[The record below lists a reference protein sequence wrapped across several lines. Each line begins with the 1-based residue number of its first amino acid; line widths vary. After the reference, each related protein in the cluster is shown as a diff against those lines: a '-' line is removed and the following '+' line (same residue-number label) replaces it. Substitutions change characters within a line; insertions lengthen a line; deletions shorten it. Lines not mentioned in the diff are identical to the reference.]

1 MSNTIRNKRGSSR
14 RKGDEFQD
22 LSALRLVLELYRDGA
37 EFRVYLEYEKTEAID
52 DIVVFTGQHIRA
64 VQAKYAV
71 DPLSV
76 YVADD
81 FTDEKSRTFF
91 GKYAEGWRKAKTD
104 HPGCNVTVELLS
116 NRSRDSELEQIIGA
130 DGRFTAEFI
139 AGKQRKE
146 PKVFRDKL
154 ITACAFEGADADN
167 EFEVFLESFHFQLGQ
182 RSRNELRGHLE
193 GEVLDHELGISD
205 RSVFLQLME
214 LVEQHAVDLHEPI
227 TRAHLDNI
235 FRTAQ
240 KRFLLPQV
248 FPVDAEH
255 FVQVPTFGE
264 SLQRQIEVTDGGYV
278 VVTGLPGSGK
288 STSLSEFFDGLE
300 SDSRFV
306 VCRYFCFV
314 SPNEDAGR
322 LRLEAEAL
330 RVNLLSELHQQF
342 RDDLQRRHDYSKH
355 RFSEVLAELGEF
367 LVSKN
372 RKLVILLDGLDHA
385 ERDLLVRDS
394 VLRALPVSLPRG
406 VVIVVGTQELKNWQP
421 LALSEGRD
429 ARHVPIPLFTLN
441 ETQAYLVQKHSLA
454 LDESWIERIHV
465 RSQGLPLYLRYVAE
479 WLRDHEGDPA
489 TLAEMPEGGDG
500 DIRKYYERLWSTF
513 DQAGMSH
520 GRHLCAVLT
529 VLKFPVHENE
539 IADFQKAIP
548 TVDLHSAL
556 RAVAHLLRKEEK
568 HLSVFHDSFRVF
580 VNNKLD
586 QPTRQSVARDI
597 LAKLKGER
605 GSSRWFTHTFRYALD
620 AGDCDYVLAEVNR
633 KFVDFALQHCRPATE
648 ILAAI
653 CAAAESA
660 ARNQDLVSLAKLGS
674 LHFRTKE
681 GLDQFSYSLLAK
693 IQLALGRVDDVLGFC
708 YRSHERRWLVDEHVA
723 EQVMIWCA
731 ETGRLALGEKLF
743 RIYLD
748 THDAPPSAS
757 VLGIYSK
764 RPRRVLR
771 WLATSKSQRQM
782 LERIDL
788 FLPGYSPPLADFL
801 ESRFCY
807 GPTDD
812 WCRFKKVRR
821 LFPNHLVRHILLRLV
836 AQQRTRH
843 ELAEE
848 LVDYLANTPKQE
860 NLEVAGFAS
869 IAGLPVARVR
879 ELAGSVILPPREA
892 RTRVPSEQMEGDFDK
907 FEWSAIVLGYEND
920 PVALGNVSA
929 HIGNAKTM
937 YSGFLRFLLKS
948 GIFLGQTT
956 YPLSTSKDDYYR
968 LASAALDELTEAGKE
983 DQSDEMDVLRAC
995 RPMLPEALFRL
1006 TFHVAANHSEKL
1018 DLWRDQLLGLRDCE
1032 MWTSH
1037 WGINETTEDY
1047 IFELRIWER
1056 LCAVPEMRSRML
1068 PILHSCAQTYTEA
1081 KSLKSG
1087 SRSEH
1092 FLWLAA
1098 VAAECGWRTEA
1109 EKWRAKGACCSLAY
1123 GYRKDATLDYLVDV
1137 LELLNEHEP
1146 EHAFRRAAAILELV
1160 KWMPHATDN
1169 AGTKHFKQ
1177 SVFAVV
1183 LKSNHEV
1190 SFALIRFFRDN
1201 AGRWQMLDCL
1211 EQYCV
1216 ASKNGDAE
1224 VLWALKEAFTPHFH
1238 ERGRHSKQV
1247 VRSVQALRD
1256 LGQQSD
1262 ISAHSAR
1269 KERYIAF
1276 IRTNLDPAWWPDD
1289 VWKEVVASEKRN
1301 RSDVRDAYS
1310 SSKSA
1315 PQKEFNLDGSPTQ
1328 RDQVAIKLSAS
1339 LDSFCQTIE
1348 QLRSGSS
1355 YLYEPELVNTA
1366 LVALTTKTSSAE
1378 SARRLWDVVRESGD
1392 SVSAESLKGIAHRLF
1407 DFDEAEAGFE
1417 CLLRAYQDT
1426 TKYFSGSDSGRSILK
1441 ELCARDQARVSRFFV
1456 ECCEESFLSDH
1467 GGFDLP
1473 RMVARFFST
1482 TQDVKGLRQV
1492 FEDYLAHCEELFAH
1506 LPKDEQYAWLR
1517 EYQVGA
1523 LDEGNE
1529 IVNFLID
1536 LVGEP
1541 EIEQGARIV
1550 RALAHLARSR
1560 PELVCRV
1567 TTQRTMNA
1575 EPLLRERLGSLLD
1588 ALALLCPRTL
1598 APNLERLLPLLK
1610 ETNFRLRFSMI
1621 RVIRTVADT
1630 QAVDPAVMAAAD
1642 EAERAYTPII
1652 SYPSRRFFHS
1662 APSADFLRLLRRGV
1676 LFDLHHRIQAVC
1688 ELLGFQA
1695 GIAYSYIEGALRGQN
1710 WTEDEETERL
1720 KVDWDG
1726 NARDNR
1732 VVWIVPRFHTLVSE
1746 LLQKFVHET
1755 LENGRY
1761 SAKLLVVV
1769 GNVLRTSDPAFIET
1783 LPGVKPC
1790 DIDALDVTD
1799 GAEWVAAIQTI
1810 ATPTVEVMPSD
1821 GWTTVY
1827 EERLQSQT
1835 DGSHPLFI
1843 SNVRVRSL
1851 LVAPELAN
1859 QSGVLPGAALWS
1871 DTIPV
1876 FHPNEHL
1883 TLSDA
1888 RERLIQEARS
1898 PGNVA
1903 GDFLPLVS
1911 SHENGK
1917 AFVGFRCLAFL
1928 HPLWLNQYGLSFSG
1942 CEILRD
1948 GRCVARLEE
1957 WQEGY
1962 EDEVYSRDLLS
1973 AGTRLLIRNDWLNRL
1988 LIESERALVIHNEE
2002 NRRWFRD
2009 FWKKEPTSESA
2020 RSSFNYFVP
2029 NL

>member
-1 MSNTIRNKRGSSR
+1 MSNPLRNKRGSSR

-22 LSALRLVLELYRDGA
+22 LSALRIVLELYRDGA
-37 EFRVYLEYEKTEAID
+37 DFCAHLEYEKAEAID
-52 DIVVFTGQHIRA
+52 DIVVFTEQNIRA

-76 YVADD
+76 YVPDD
-81 FTDEKSRTFF
+81 FTDQKSRTFF
-91 GKYAEGWRKAKTD
+91 GKYAEGWRKAKIE
-104 HPGCNVTVELLS
+104 HPGRNITVELLS
-116 NRSRDSELEQIIGA
+116 NKSRDSQLEQIIGA
-130 DGRFTAEFI
+130 DGRFTAEFVS
-139 AGKQRKE
+139 GKQRKE
-146 PKVFRDKL
+146 LKVFRDKL
-154 ITACAFEGADADN
+154 KTACAFSGAGADG
-167 EFEVFLESFHFQLGQ
+167 EFEAFLNTFHFHLGQ
-182 RSRNELRGHLE
+182 RSREELRGYLE
-193 GEVLDHELGISD
+193 GEVLDHKLGISD
-205 RSVFLQLME
+205 RAVFLQLME

-227 TRAHLDNI
+227 TRAHLENI
-235 FRTAQ
+235 FQTAQ

-248 FPVDAEH
+248 FPVDAVH
-255 FVQVPTFGE
+255 FVQVPTFCE
-264 SLQRQIEVTDGGYV
+264 SLQRQIEATDGGYV

-288 STSLSEFFDGLE
+288 STSLSKFFDGLE
-300 SDSRFV
+300 NDKRFV
-306 VCRYFCFV
+306 ICRYFCFV
-314 SPNEDAGR
+314 SPNEDASR

-330 RVNLLSELHQQF
+330 RVNLLSELYRQF
-342 RDDLQRRHDYSKH
+342 RGDIDRRHDYSEH
-355 RFSEVLAELGEF
+355 RFSEVLAELGKI
-367 LVSKN
+367 LVSEN

-385 ERDLLVRDS
+385 ERDQLVRDS

-406 VVIVVGTQELKNWQP
+406 VVVVVGTQELNNWQP

-441 ETQAYLVQKHSLA
+441 ETRAYLVQKHTLA

-465 RSQGLPLYLRYVAE
+465 RSQGLPLYLRYVAG
-479 WLRDHEGDPA
+479 WLCDNEGDPA
-489 TLAEMPEGGDG
+489 TLEGMPEGGDG

-513 DQAGMSH
+513 GQAEMSH

-529 VLKFPVHENE
+529 ILKFPVHENE
-539 IADFQKAIP
+539 LADFQKAIP

-586 QPTRQSVARDI
+586 QLTRQSVVRDI
-597 LAKLKGER
+597 LAKLKGEH

-620 AGDCDYVLAEVNR
+620 SGDFDYVLAEVNR
-633 KFVDFALQHCRPATE
+633 KFVDLALQHCRPATE

-653 CAAAESA
+653 CIAAESA

-708 YRSHERRWLVDEHVA
+708 YRSHEQRWLVDKHVA
-723 EQVMIWCA
+723 DQVMIWCA
-731 ETGRLALGEKLF
+731 ETGRLALGEQLF

-748 THDAPPSAS
+748 THDAPPSAR
-757 VLGIYSK
+757 VLGIYAK
-764 RPRRVLR
+764 HPARVFR
-771 WLATSKSQRQM
+771 WLAASESRRQIM
-782 LERIDL
+782 ERIDL

-807 GPTDD
+807 GPTGD
-812 WCRFKKVRR
+812 WCRFKKVRL

-836 AQQRTRH
+836 AQHRTRH

-869 IAGLPVARVR
+869 IAGFPVARVR
-879 ELAGSVILPPREA
+879 ELSGSVILPPREA
-892 RTRVPSEQMEGDFDK
+892 RTRAPSEQMEGDFDR

-920 PVALGNVSA
+920 PVALANVSA

-937 YSGFLRFLLKS
+937 YSGFLRFLLKC
-948 GIFLGQTT
+948 GIFLGQKTDQS
-956 YPLSTSKDDYYR
+956 STSKNDFYL
-968 LASAALDELTEAGKE
+968 LASAALDELEEAGKE

-1006 TFHVAANHSEKL
+1006 TFHVAASHTEKL
-1018 DLWRDQLLGLRDCE
+1018 DLWRDRLLSLRNCK

-1037 WGINETTEDY
+1037 WGYNETTEDY

-1068 PILHSCAQTYTEA
+1068 PILQSCAKTYTEA
-1081 KSLKSG
+1081 KALKSG

-1098 VAAECGWRTEA
+1098 VAAKCGWRTEA

-1123 GYRKDATLDYLVDV
+1123 GYRKDVTLDYLVDV

-1146 EHAFRRAAAILELV
+1146 EHALRRAAAILELV
-1160 KWMPHATDN
+1160 EWMPYATDN

-1183 LKSNHEV
+1183 LKSNREA
-1190 SFALIRFFRDN
+1190 SFALIRYFRN
-1201 AGRWQMLDCL
+1201 NPGRWQMLDCL

-1216 ASKNGDAE
+1216 ASKNCDAE
-1224 VLWALKEAFTPHFH
+1224 VLWALKDAFTPHFH
-1238 ERGRHSKQV
+1238 ECGRHSKQV
-1247 VRSVQALRD
+1247 ARSVQALRD

-1262 ISAHSAR
+1262 VSAHSAW
-1269 KERYIAF
+1269 KERYVAF

-1289 VWKEVVASEKRN
+1289 VWNEVAASEKCN
-1301 RSDVRDAYS
+1301 RPHVCDPYS
-1310 SSKSA
+1310 SPQSA
-1315 PQKEFNLDGSPTQ
+1315 FQKVFNLDGSPTP

-1355 YLYEPELVNTA
+1355 YLREPGLINTA
-1366 LVALTTKTSSAE
+1366 LVALTTKISSAE
-1378 SARRLWDVVRESGD
+1378 SARRLWDVARESGD
-1392 SVSAESLKGIAHRLF
+1392 SVSAESLQGIAHRLF
-1407 DFDEAEAGFE
+1407 DFGEAEAGFE

-1426 TKYFSGSDSGRSILK
+1426 TKYLSGSDSWRNILT
-1441 ELCARDQARVSRFFV
+1441 ELCARDQAGVSRFFV
-1456 ECCEESFLSDH
+1456 ERCEASFLSDY
-1467 GGFDLP
+1467 GCFDLP
-1473 RMVARFFST
+1473 RMVARFFSVT
-1482 TQDVKGLRQV
+1482 KDVEALRHV
-1492 FEDYLAHCEELFAH
+1492 FEDYLSHCEELFAH
-1506 LPKDEQYAWLR
+1506 LPNDEQYAWLR

-1523 LDEGNE
+1523 LDEGDE
-1529 IVNFLID
+1529 ITHFLLD

-1541 EIEQGARIV
+1541 EIEQGTRIV

-1567 TTQRTMNA
+1567 TTQRTVNA
-1575 EPLLRERLGSLLD
+1575 EPLLRERLESLLD
-1588 ALALLCPRTL
+1588 ALASLCPHTL

-1610 ETNFRLRFSMI
+1610 ETNFRLRLSLI

-1630 QAVDPAVMAAAD
+1630 QALDPAVMSAAD

-1652 SYPSRRFFHS
+1652 SYPSRRFLDS
-1662 APSADFLRLLRRGV
+1662 APSADFLRFLRRWA
-1676 LFDLHHRIQAVC
+1676 LFDLPHRIQAVC
-1688 ELLGFQA
+1688 ELLGLQV
-1695 GIAYSYIEGALRGQN
+1695 GVAYSYIERALRSQN
-1710 WTEDEETERL
+1710 WTEAVETERL
-1720 KVDWDG
+1720 KSDWHN

-1732 VVWIVPRFHTLVSE
+1732 AVWIVPQFHTLVSE
-1746 LLQKFVHET
+1746 LLQKFIHET

-1783 LPGVKPC
+1783 LPGVKPR
-1790 DIDALDVTD
+1790 DIYALDVTD
-1799 GAEWVAAIQTI
+1799 GAEWVAAIQTV
-1810 ATPTVEVMPSD
+1810 ATPTVEVLPAD
-1821 GWTTVY
+1821 GWTTVF

-1851 LVAPELAN
+1851 LVAPALAN
-1859 QSGVLPGAALWS
+1859 QPGVLPNVKLWS
-1871 DTIPV
+1871 SAIPL
-1876 FHPNEHL
+1876 FHPKEHL
-1883 TLSDA
+1883 TLS
-1888 RERLIQEARS
+1888 EARKRLVQESKS
-1898 PGNVA
+1898 PEDVA

-1911 SHENGK
+1911 SHDNGK
-1917 AFVGFRCLAFL
+1917 AFLGFRSIAFL
-1928 HPLWLNQYGLSFSG
+1928 HPLWLNQYSLSINGF
-1942 CEILRD
+1942 EIMLD
-1948 GRCVARLEE
+1948 GRCVARIEE

-1973 AGTRLLIRNDWLNRL
+1973 AGMRLDIRNDWLNRL
-1988 LIESERALVIHNEE
+1988 LIDSDRALVVHNEE
-2002 NRRWFRD
+2002 NRRWFKD
-2009 FWKKEPTSESA
+2009 FSEKEPTSESA
-2020 RSSFNYFVP
+2020 RSRFNYFVP
-2029 NL
+2029 KL